1 MEALRAADRNGCTDS
16 EQISVSR
23 LKPLRGA
30 EGGLDTLI
38 GSEKPWP
45 LRPTA
50 HSDHV

>member
-1 MEALRAADRNGCTDS
+1 MTDSKRKTDNALEKAVDRNGYTAS

-38 GSEKPWP
+38 GSEK
-45 LRPTA
+45 R
-50 HSDHV
+50 